1 MRDENFELL
10 LFIASVKVNNKTFE
24 NDRQIYSYGANVH
37 TRVCSLALPIGTES
51 ASFSE
56 KTSKM

>member
-1 MRDENFELL
+1 L
-10 LFIASVKVNNKTFE
+10 LFIAFVKVKNKTFE
-24 NDRQIYSYGANVH
+24 NDRQIYSYSASRH
-37 TRVCSLALPIGTES
+37 TRVCGLVPIGTES